1 MTLTVFLSKAVM
13 CLATQCWPVLV
24 GTTTPVGEYQLV
36 QRLTAD
42 PGYGGDVLQFH
53 ETETL
58 AYSIHRT
65 WTLRPEE
72 KREARYS
79 HPNPRMRV
87 ISKGCINVEPA
98 VYNQLAEMYL
108 SGSLTTLIVKP

>member
-1 MTLTVFLSKAVM
+1 MTLTVFLSKALM

-24 GTTTPVGEYQLV
+24 GVDTPVGEFQLI

-53 ETETL
+53 ETENL
-58 AYSIHRT
+58 AFSIHRT
-65 WTLRPEE
+65 WTLRPQE
-72 KREARYS
+72 KREQRYS
-79 HPNPRMRV
+79 DPNPRMRV

-98 VYNQLAEMYL
+98 VYNELAAQYL